1 MFYCLWNSNWKHCIT
16 HKRFKVQNRP
26 HPNQHF
32 EIHVVLYDQINI
44 NWTTLSQKFG
54 VASWHSNSGPNQEN
68 HKIRIMHVPTLL
80 SQAHKTWPIKCC
92 SQNVIKRKLWR
103 PALCCENLMSY
114 IINSLM
120 LWQPCAARIKNLMSL
135 ETALCC
141 GSLVMQK
148 RKHLLSFSNGPCFT
162 VIVMLRIESASA
174 FSTTQQQHNSL
185 AKECVTRQKAK
196 RGPGNYSRLDNNQ
209 SRGASLKDNT
219 QTKLRSDSAN
229 VTFDAIILYMLATP
243 ANQIILYK

>member
-1 MFYCLWNSNWKHCIT
+1 MIKMFYCLWNSNWKHCIT

-148 RKHLLSFSNGPCFT
+148 RKDLLSFSNGPCFT

-196 RGPGNYSRLDNNQ
+196 RGPAITRGSIIINQGERRSRTIRKQNYAAILQMSHLMLSFYTCWQ
-209 SRGASLKDNT
+209 HQL
-219 QTKLRSDSAN
+219 TK
-229 VTFDAIILYMLATP
+229 
-243 ANQIILYK
+243 